1 MINAHTINCF
11 LLITCHNFT
20 IFCHFSH
27 SAVLQLGLAAG
38 CSQLS
43 FSVLDW
49 NKPSL
54 EFYYR
59 QGCYNFTAE
68 SGYQLMRCEG
78 EALEKLAQ
86 P

>member
-1 MINAHTINCF
+1 MIV
-11 LLITCHNFT
+11 CHKFT
-20 IFCHFSH
+20 VFCHSV
-27 SAVLQLGLAAG
+27 VLQLGLAAG
-38 CSQLS
+38 CTQLN
-43 FSVLDW
+43 FTVLDW

-54 EFYYR
+54 EFYHR

>member
-1 MINAHTINCF
+1 MNCF
-11 LLITCHNFT
+11 LLIVCHNFT
-20 IFCHFSH
+20 IFCHP
-27 SAVLQLGLAAG
+27 AVLQLGLAAG
-38 CSQLS
+38 CTQLS
-43 FSVLDW
+43 FTVLDW

-59 QGCYNFTAE
+59 QGCYNFTTE
-68 SGYQLMRCEG
+68 SGYQLLHCEG

>member
-1 MINAHTINCF
+1 MFAINSLFFATF
-11 LLITCHNFT
+11 AL
-20 IFCHFSH
+20 
-27 SAVLQLGLAAG
+27 SADPQLGLAAG
-38 CSQLS
+38 CTQLN

-68 SGYQLMRCEG
+68 SGYQQMRCEG